1 MIIGLLSWYNHA
13 LQFLEAHLLTCPS
26 RKYLH
31 IQCPGCGLQRSFI
44 ALLRGD
50 FRTSFILYPATEPIL
65 LLMGFLLLHLKYRYA
80 AGPLLL
86 RGIYLFCV
94 AIILIQY
101 IYKIA
106 SLQLIVP

>member
-1 MIIGLLSWYNHA
+1 MAICLLSWYNHA
-13 LQFLEAHLLTCPS
+13 LQFLEAHLLSCPS

-50 FRTSFILYPATEPIL
+50 FRTSFMLYPATVPIL
-65 LLMGFLLLHLKYRYA
+65 LLIGFLLLHLKFRYTGGA
-80 AGPLLL
+80 LLL
-86 RGIYLFCV
+86 RGIYLFCA

-101 IYKIA
+101 VYKIA
-106 SLQLIVP
+106 SQQLIVP

>member
-50 FRTSFILYPATEPIL
+50 FRTSFILYPATVPIL
-65 LLMGFLLLHLKYRYA
+65 LLMGFLLLHLRYRYA

-106 SLQLIVP
+106 SQQLIVS

>member
-1 MIIGLLSWYNHA
+1 MAIYLLSWYNHA
-13 LQFLEAHLLTCPS
+13 LQFAEAHLLPCPFA
-26 RKYLH
+26 KYLH

-50 FRTSFILYPATEPIL
+50 LRNSFVLYPATIPIL
-65 LLMGFLLLHLKYRYA
+65 LMLAFLLLHIKFRFP

-94 AIILIQY
+94 GIILVQY
-101 IYKIA
+101 VYKI
-106 SLQLIVP
+106 SSHQIIVP